1 MAGKRNR
8 PVEAEGKKYSSV
20 KEFCDAY
27 GLKYTTAVQ
36 YIRDGK
42 TGDEV
47 LQLMGTLS
55 SSPRIKNG
63 GQRTCSCVVDGVNY
77 VSLSAAAEA
86 YGIPVHVVYSIKH
99 THCSSAEEAIHLALD
114 KVAAKEEWDRYI
126 ESRKRPVIVEGVRY
140 PTKAAAAMAYGIPMA
155 TLESRM
161 QRYGVTFEEA
171 VCMGKRER
179 RHIVPEYSLWKKA
192 SLKPIGERQC
202 GNLSESLMEIA
213 EILRK
218 NTYRISFFYD
228 KENDIG
234 AVRIKESLFSISAY
248 RDIFILTKKEDSFTH
263 IEFVIPE
270 LLYLSENGTDQ
281 ELHILSEINRLNKE
295 YTWVK
300 IGLSDQT
307 VSTSWMC
314 CFVQS
319 YINAR
324 VIMRVLNRML
334 GSSAAV
340 YNSLQGVEGSG
351 QVSVPAAGRQHPKRS
366 V

>member
-1 MAGKRNR
+1 
-8 PVEAEGKKYSSV
+8 
-20 KEFCDAY
+20 
-27 GLKYTTAVQ
+27 
-36 YIRDGK
+36 
-42 TGDEV
+42 
-47 LQLMGTLS
+47 
-55 SSPRIKNG
+55 
-63 GQRTCSCVVDGVNY
+63 
-77 VSLSAAAEA
+77 
-86 YGIPVHVVYSIKH
+86 
-99 THCSSAEEAIHLALD
+99 
-114 KVAAKEEWDRYI
+114 
-126 ESRKRPVIVEGVRY
+126 
-140 PTKAAAAMAYGIPMA
+140 
-155 TLESRM
+155 
-161 QRYGVTFEEA
+161 
-171 VCMGKRER
+171 
-179 RHIVPEYSLWKKA
+179 
-192 SLKPIGERQC
+192 
-202 GNLSESLMEIA
+202 MEIA

-300 IGLSDQT
+300 IGLSNQT